1 MPEEFL
7 RTENKAGVLTL
18 TLDRPK
24 ANAFNDELIAAL
36 QTALKDAAR
45 DASVRCV
52 LLRAEGKLFSAGQD
66 VGALGGEGEEVSF
79 RKHLGKNYNPLI
91 KQIRYLEKPVLVA
104 INGAAAGAA
113 LGIVMACDLR
123 IASEE
128 ARFFVGFSGIGL
140 APDSA
145 VSLLLPALI
154 GLGRAAQAAYLN
166 EAITAEQALAW
177 GLVNAVVPAGELDAT
192 AEEWAAKLAAGPT
205 GAIGLTKRDFNRAI
219 LPNLDEVLD
228 YEAHNQEIAGR
239 GGDHKEG
246 LAAFL
251 EKRDPDYVKASK
263 K

>member
-1 MPEEFL
+1 MAEEILL
-7 RTENKAGVLTL
+7 RETKNGILTL
-18 TLDRPK
+18 TLNRPK
-24 ANAFNDELIAAL
+24 ANAFNNELIAAL
-36 QTALKDAAR
+36 QQSLKDAAR

-52 LLRAEGKLFSAGQD
+52 LLRANGKLFSAGQD
-66 VGALGGEGEEVSF
+66 VGALGSDGEPVSF
-79 RKHLGKNYNPLI
+79 LKHLRKNYNPLI

-104 INGAAAGAA
+104 INGAVAGAA

-128 ARFFVGFSGIGL
+128 ARFFEGFSGIGL

-154 GLGRAAQAAYLN
+154 GLGRAAQAAYFN
-166 EAITAEQALAW
+166 EPISARQALTW
-177 GLVNAVVPAGELDAT
+177 GLVNVVVPPNELDST
-192 AEEWAAKLAAGPT
+192 AQDWAARLAAGPA
-205 GAIGLTKRDFNRAI
+205 GAIGLTKRDFNRAV
-219 LPNLDEVLD
+219 LPNLDEVLE
-228 YEAHNQEIAGR
+228 YEAYNQETAGL
-239 GGDHKEG
+239 GKDHKEG